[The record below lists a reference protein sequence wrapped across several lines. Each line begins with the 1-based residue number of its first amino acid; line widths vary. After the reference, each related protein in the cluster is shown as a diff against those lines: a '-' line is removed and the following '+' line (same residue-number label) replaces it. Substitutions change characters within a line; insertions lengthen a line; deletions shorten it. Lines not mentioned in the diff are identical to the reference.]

1 MPTTHLCADRPSPYN
16 DRLLTGRDGFT
27 LLEVM
32 VAVAILA
39 ITLVTLLGMQ
49 SRSLSLATEAKF
61 NSVAS
66 MLALA
71 KLAEIESGLTALESD
86 SGTFGDDFP
95 GFAWK
100 IESTDASSDV
110 PEALAQLEQPFSKIE
125 LSVTW
130 EGTPMTYQLVYYDRQ
145 HGP

>member
-1 MPTTHLCADRPSPYN
+1 MA
-16 DRLLTGRDGFT
+16 DGFT

-32 VAVAILA
+32 VAVAILS
-39 ITLVTLLGMQ
+39 ITLVALLGSQ

-61 NSVAS
+61 NTVAS

-71 KLAEIESGLTALESD
+71 KLAEIESGLTPLESD

-95 GFAWK
+95 GFAWE
-100 IESTDASSDV
+100 IETTDAGADIPDV
-110 PEALAQLEQPFSKIE
+110 LSRLEPPFSKME

-130 EGTPMTYQLVYYDRQ
+130 EGTPMTYRLVYYDQRQ
-145 HGP
+145 